1 MSGVG
6 NPDDVRRLTSLDR
19 LLQTDPHLR
28 VLDDLQLPLSA
39 AQITRLR
46 DRWGV
51 ETADW
56 VASLGELQRKASEK
70 LGPPGPGQ
78 SHWVVTARAL
88 QQSSDAYSAAYK
100 ANRFPGGAT
109 IIDVCCGI
117 GADAIALR
125 QRGPLL
131 AIDADPLIARMAAYN
146 LQTGDHLQT
155 AYPAQVVAGL
165 AERVLSVSEDRRQPV
180 FLHIDPDRRP
190 GDRRAT
196 DPRRYQP
203 ALEDVLRWFSCCDGG
218 VVKLAPAATVPLSLP
233 LRYHREWISLGG
245 SVRQQLLWIG
255 KLAGAEPPYRSATTL
270 DAQSCHVTFTASPQ
284 QSGLP
289 EATAPLRW
297 VIDLD
302 PAIRAAGLSVAF
314 ARQHGWFGLC
324 GPQGF
329 FTTDSR
335 EVPSP
340 LAKAYE
346 VVWSGP
352 ADVKTLKRVAAE
364 RGRLLLEIK
373 VRGTEHDPDD
383 LRRRLRSKRTVGG
396 QPATLLVG
404 RGGGRVFAAI
414 ADPAPPRHPTSSNNR
429 SGDASR
435 RP

>member
-6 NPDDVRRLTSLDR
+6 SPDDVRRLTSLDR
-19 LLQTDPHLR
+19 LLRTDPLLR
-28 VLDDLQLPLSA
+28 VLDDLQIPLSA
-39 AQITRLR
+39 SQVTRLR
-46 DRWGV
+46 DRWGR

-56 VASLGELQRKASEK
+56 IASLAELQRKASEK
-70 LGPPGPGQ
+70 FGPPGPGQ
-78 SHWVVTARAL
+78 SHWVVTTRGL
-88 QQSSDAYSAAYK
+88 QQSSDAFSAAYK
-100 ANRFPGGAT
+100 ANRFPRGAT

-146 LQTGDHLQT
+146 LQTADHLQT
-155 AYPAQVVAGL
+155 AYPAQVVAGF
-165 AERVLSVSEDRRQPV
+165 AERVLSVPDDRRQQV

-196 DPRRYQP
+196 DPRRYRP
-203 ALEDVLRWFSCCDGG
+203 ALEDVLRWLSCCDGG

-233 LRYHREWISLGG
+233 LRCHREWISVGG
-245 SVRQQLLWIG
+245 SVRQQLLWTG
-255 KLAGAEPPYRSATTL
+255 KLAGAEPAYHSATTL
-270 DAQSCHVTFTASPQ
+270 DAKHHHVTFTASPQ
-284 QSGLP
+284 QSGLKETP
-289 EATAPLRW
+289 VPLRW

-314 ARQHGWFGLC
+314 ARQHGWFALC

-340 LAKAYE
+340 LARAYE
-346 VVWSGP
+346 VLWSGP

-364 RGRLLLEIK
+364 LKRSLLEIK

-383 LRRRLRSKRTVGG
+383 LRRRLRSKRTVAG

-414 ADPAPPRHPTSSNNR
+414 ADPAPPRHPRRSNDR
-429 SGDASR
+429 SGDDSR